1 MYNVSDIYNCKELE
15 KKSKETLGKEDAFVF
30 IVKMLTQDSVQQIVL
45 LQKITKLEEQH
56 PININLLQPFD
67 DCLTAFVLSKLL
79 DFIQFERVILFTI

>member
-1 MYNVSDIYNCKELE
+1 
-15 KKSKETLGKEDAFVF
+15 
-30 IVKMLTQDSVQQIVL
+30 MLTQDSAQQIVL

-79 DFIQFERVILFTI
+79 DFIQFERVIYFTVETEKIPGTIPFFKLSSKNFRTN